1 MCPLGISF
9 HLCLEE
15 RQPRG
20 ASDGGGRPSP
30 ESLTRTKGGQPGDCW
45 PSWAEGRK
53 VLGTQ
58 DLGDAGGLGMESKR
72 LVIIAKVDEHL
83 LCARP
88 TRSL

>member
-1 MCPLGISF
+1 MKLGREGSLRLCPLGISF
-9 HLCLEE
+9 HLGLEE
-15 RQPRG
+15 RQPQG

-30 ESLTRTKGGQPGDCW
+30 EILTRTKGGQPGHCW

-72 LVIIAKVDEHL
+72 PAGDN
-83 LCARP
+83 C
-88 TRSL
+88 